1 MSSLSLNP
9 GRILRSPRTSP
20 DRDPRPNLPP
30 PYVVGSVLL
39 PINLGRLDSRTIVYL
54 CLMSLNF
61 RFAVI
66 SDLHIT
72 LPHTLWD
79 GPNRLHLVEVSIPV
93 LEEILARLAT
103 LDLDFLL
110 LPGDLTQHGEPENHQ
125 WVADR
130 LKSLPYPVYV
140 IPGNH
145 DVPTLQANEQSAGFD
160 AFPQFYRQFGYH
172 NTNRHYYSHEI
183 LPGLRLIALNSNTF
197 DADGQQVG
205 VVDRAQMVWL
215 QDTLAQVKDEYVM
228 VMIHHNVIEHMPGQM
243 QDPLGKR
250 YILQN
255 ADALLSELRSAG
267 VQLVLTGHLHI
278 QNIAQQGDIYDITTG
293 SLVSYPHPYRV
304 MRFET
309 DDLGRQTLHV
319 ESDRVESVPD
329 WETLLDY
336 TRNLMNDRSE
346 GYMLHLLTSEPWYL
360 SKREAVGLLP
370 HLREF
375 WATFAA
381 GDARFNLPAL
391 PQPLR
396 GHFERFSSC
405 QQWDNQAVLRL
416 TSPRKSTVD
425 PIIFAPPYSNV

>member
-1 MSSLSLNP
+1 
-9 GRILRSPRTSP
+9 
-20 DRDPRPNLPP
+20 
-30 PYVVGSVLL
+30 
-39 PINLGRLDSRTIVYL
+39 
-54 CLMSLNF
+54 MSLNF
-61 RFAVI
+61 QFAVI

-93 LEEILARLAT
+93 FEEILARLAK

-110 LPGDLTQHGEPENHQ
+110 LPGDLTQHGESANHA

-130 LKSLPYPVYV
+130 LRQLPYPVYV

-145 DVPTLQANEQSAGFD
+145 DVPTLHRDAQSTGF
-160 AFPQFYRQFGYH
+160 AEFPGFYREFGYAH
-172 NTNRHYYSHEI
+172 TDRHYYTQEI
-183 LPGLRLIALNSNTF
+183 HPGLRLIALNSNTF
-197 DADGQQVG
+197 DADGNQVG
-205 VVDRAQMVWL
+205 VIDAAQMAWL
-215 QDTLAQVKDEYVM
+215 VDILDRVQDEYVI

-255 ADALLSELRSAG
+255 ASELLGHLRGAG
-267 VQLVLTGHLHI
+267 VQIVLTGHLHI

-309 DDLGRQTLHV
+309 DDLNRQTLHV
-319 ESDRVESVPD
+319 ASDRVEAVPD
-329 WETLLDY
+329 WESLLEH
-336 TRNLMNDRSE
+336 TRNLMNDRSAA
-346 GYMLHLLTSEPWYL
+346 YMLQLLTQEPWCL
-360 SKREAVGLLP
+360 SKREAVKLLP

-381 GDARFNLPAL
+381 GDAKFDLPDL
-391 PQPLR
+391 PEPLR

-405 QQWDNQAVLRL
+405 QQWDNHAVLRL
-416 TSPRKSTVD
+416 ASPRKSTVH
-425 PIIFAPPYSNV
+425 PILFAPPYSSPAR